1 MLLKTK
7 KGMFHLQKN
16 YKEAFAL
23 EEFESKYIEECLD
36 KYLYIVGDLSS
47 NILRLKGFD
56 NDPNS
61 PSYIKNVDDY
71 LEFSCAYGCPYY
83 LLRRVTNEENY
94 NKLPEHKKKV
104 NTDARF
110 SITPIVKENYDKESL
125 VLKSTPKIK
134 ANVVIDMQKINAI
147 PKGEL
152 TEDLKEYVKNDKTP
166 VNTNSNNTI
175 KQEPQDVTQSYVSA
189 SPDFDPSKSNSAK
202 FNRNNNSNNKKQNNN
217 HNKQSNSNNKK
228 QNNNHNKHKKN

>member
-1 MLLKTK
+1 MLVKTV

-83 LLRRVTNEENY
+83 VLRRVTNEESY
-94 NKLPEHKKKV
+94 NRLPEHKKKV
-104 NTDARF
+104 NTEARF
-110 SITPIVKENYDKESL
+110 SITPIVKENFDKESL
-125 VLKSTPKIK
+125 VLKSTPKVK
-134 ANVVIDMQKINAI
+134 ANVVIDMHKINYI

-152 TEDLKEYVKNDKTP
+152 SADLLEFVKNDKSTSSSN
-166 VNTNSNNTI
+166 VNTNNNT
-175 KQEPQDVTQSYVSA
+175 KQEVQDVTQSYVSA

-202 FNRNNNSNNKKQNNN
+202 FNRNNNNNNRNKQNNSGN
-217 HNKQSNSNNKK
+217 KKNNNNRNKQ
-228 QNNNHNKHKKN
+228 KKN

>member
-1 MLLKTK
+1 MLVKTV

-83 LLRRVTNEENY
+83 VLRRVTNEESY
-94 NKLPEHKKKV
+94 NRLPEHKKKV
-104 NTDARF
+104 NTEARF
-110 SITPIVKENYDKESL
+110 SITPIVKENFDKESL
-125 VLKSTPKIK
+125 VLKSTPKVK
-134 ANVVIDMQKINAI
+134 TNVVIDMHRINSI

-152 TEDLKEYVKNDKTP
+152 SADLMEFVKNDKSTSSSN
-166 VNTNSNNTI
+166 VNTNNNT
-175 KQEPQDVTQSYVSA
+175 KQEVQDVTQSYVSA

-202 FNRNNNSNNKKQNNN
+202 FNRNNNNNNRNKQNNSGN
-217 HNKQSNSNNKK
+217 KKNNNNRNKQ
-228 QNNNHNKHKKN
+228 KKN

>member
-94 NKLPEHKKKV
+94 NRLPENKKKV
-104 NTDARF
+104 NTDPRF

-134 ANVVIDMQKINAI
+134 ANVVIDMQKINSI

-166 VNTNSNNTI
+166 VNNNANNVI
-175 KQEPQDVTQSYVSA
+175 KQEVQDVTQSYVSA

-202 FNRNNNSNNKKQNNN
+202 FSRNNNSNKKQSNNKPNNNNKKPKNN
-217 HNKQSNSNNKK
+217 HNKQ
-228 QNNNHNKHKKN
+228 KKN

>member
-1 MLLKTK
+1 MLVKTV

-83 LLRRVTNEENY
+83 VLRRVTNEESY
-94 NKLPEHKKKV
+94 NRLPEHKKKV
-104 NTDARF
+104 NTEARF
-110 SITPIVKENYDKESL
+110 SITPIVKENFDKESL
-125 VLKSTPKIK
+125 VLKSTPKVK
-134 ANVVIDMQKINAI
+134 ANVVIDMHKINSV

-152 TEDLKEYVKNDKTP
+152 SADLMEFVKNDKSISSSN
-166 VNTNSNNTI
+166 VNTNNNT
-175 KQEPQDVTQSYVSA
+175 KQEVQDVTQSYVSA

-202 FNRNNNSNNKKQNNN
+202 FNRNNNNNNRNKQNNSGN
-217 HNKQSNSNNKK
+217 KKNNNNRNKQ
-228 QNNNHNKHKKN
+228 KKN

>member
-1 MLLKTK
+1 MVGDYMLLKTK

-61 PSYIKNVDDY
+61 PNYIKNVDDY
-71 LEFSCAYGCPYY
+71 LEFSCAYGCPFYV
-83 LLRRVTNEENY
+83 LRRVTNEESY
-94 NKLPEHKKKV
+94 NKLPENKKKV
-104 NTDARF
+104 NTDAKF
-110 SITPIVKENYDKESL
+110 NITPIVKENYDKEAL
-125 VLKSTPKIK
+125 ILKSTPKQK

-152 TEDLKEYVKNDKTP
+152 SADLKEFVKNDKNP
-166 VNTNSNNTI
+166 ISNSVNTQV
-175 KQEPQDVTQSYVSA
+175 KQEAQDVTQSYVSA
-189 SPDFDPSKSNSAK
+189 SPDFDPSKSNSGK
-202 FNRNNNSNNKKQNNN
+202 FNRNNNNNNNNKNRNKSNNNKKTNNN
-217 HNKQSNSNNKK
+217 KQ
-228 QNNNHNKHKKN
+228 KKN